1 LFIACRLGH
10 EKMIM
15 RLLELGANPNT
26 KDFLGRTCED
36 IARRKGKPRVV
47 QLINVWKMSNY

>member
-10 EKMIM
+10 ENMIT
-15 RLLELGANPNT
+15 RLLELGANPNA

-36 IARRKGKPRVV
+36 IARKKGKLRAV
-47 QLINVWKMSNY
+47 QLINDWRDPN